1 MSHPIQP
8 AEETEQEC
16 VIPRPYE
23 SLSNVEAVWLRDQL
37 DIINER
43 VSDIYAHDYDAIPA
57 DLDAVNSA
65 YIALE
70 MELAWRGIGLDED
83 GE

>member
-1 MSHPIQP
+1 MEDVKSVP
-8 AEETEQEC
+8 AKTDEQDC

-23 SLSNVEAVWLRDQL
+23 SLSDEDAIWLRDQL
-37 DIINER
+37 ETVNER
-43 VSDIYAHDYDAIPA
+43 ISAIYADDLDAIPA
-57 DLDAVNSA
+57 ELDALNSA

-70 MELAWRGIGLDED
+70 MELAMRGLG

>member
-1 MSHPIQP
+1 MADILP
-8 AEETEQEC
+8 AEETEQDC

-23 SLSNVEAVWLRDQL
+23 SLSDADAVWLRDQL
-37 DIINER
+37 EIVNER

-70 MELAWRGIGLDED
+70 MELAMRGLADED

>member
-1 MSHPIQP
+1 MAQP
-8 AEETEQEC
+8 LQTETEQEC
-16 VIPRPYE
+16 VVIPRPYE
-23 SLSNVEAVWLRDQL
+23 SLSTEDAVWLRDQL
-37 DIINER
+37 EIVNER

-57 DLDAVNSA
+57 DLDGINSA

-70 MELAWRGIGLDED
+70 MELAMRGLADED

>member
-1 MSHPIQP
+1 MSEPTVP
-8 AEETEQEC
+8 AQTDEQDC

-23 SLSNVEAVWLRDQL
+23 ALSDADAIWLRDQL
-37 DIINER
+37 DAVNER
-43 VSDIYAHDYDAIPA
+43 VTDIYAGDFDSIPA
-57 DLDAVNSA
+57 ELDGINSA

-70 MELAWRGIGLDED
+70 MELAMRGLG